1 LTEESTRDGRRARI
15 PLLPVAAAG
24 FCGVGLV
31 TAFIGL
37 RDVIGTGST
46 AKLWLVLLVAAGI
59 AALVLLRTARD
70 DRGRVRLGIGW
81 AVLGAIVIGV
91 TVDRTPSPGPGV
103 PIGSGWAVLVA
114 GGAAV
119 LLGGVLL
126 AISPLLRVGVNRLV
140 VAGVV
145 VAVCAIQA
153 GGYAGAVNWTDGQNV
168 QLSVADATP
177 LAPYRIA
184 LDGGL
189 RWSGAAGGPPV
200 ASAGGVLT
208 TLPNGL
214 QMLDPSTGQ
223 PRWTFQRADLSAI
236 LEPVASA
243 DGTEVAAIGL
253 MLGPDPTSP
262 VVRSKRLLVL
272 DAVSG
277 AVLTDSQLDAQVQG
291 ELIKIGAAE
300 AYFYGGPDE
309 LTNVQVG
316 AVRLTGPRAG
326 RQDWVYVPKDHCQ
339 LDGLSALGTEAALS
353 TTCGTVTMLDQ
364 NGSPR
369 WTFHAQEGGAQI
381 WPLGGSPAGTVQVV
395 TEAGLVSN
403 PLGVGMSVP
412 SAVVSLDARTGATRW
427 RTPVPTAPFTTD
439 SSDAATGTMGTIWAD
454 GTATLVYQLTAS
466 QKIWLVG
473 VRGADQVWST
483 IVPNLV
489 YTPSIQDVARFV
501 GATPDG
507 RILLPGQNAVS
518 GSDLNSHPDVIP
530 VNARDGSVGP
540 DVVINA
546 PHGIPGQVGYYGS
559 PITLP
564 TPGGVV
570 LAIAGSTPQGPT
582 RQPNYL
588 LVGLR

>member
-1 LTEESTRDGRRARI
+1 MTGMSARI
-15 PLLPVAAAG
+15 PLLPAAAVG

-126 AISPLLRVGVNRLV
+126 AVSPLVRVSVNRLV
-140 VAGVV
+140 VAVV
-145 VAVCAIQA
+145 VVVVCAIQA
-153 GGYAGAVNWTDGQNV
+153 GGYAGAVSWTDGQNV
-168 QLSVADATP
+168 NLSVADAAP
-177 LAPYRIA
+177 LAAHRIA

-189 RWSGAAGGPPV
+189 SWSGTVGGPPV

-208 TLPNGL
+208 TLTNGL
-214 QMLDPSTGQ
+214 QMLDPSTGK
-223 PRWTFQRADLSAI
+223 PRWTFRRADLSVM
-236 LEPVASA
+236 LNPVASS
-243 DGTEVAAIGL
+243 DGTEVAAMGL
-253 MLGPDPTSP
+253 VLGPDPSNS
-262 VVRSKRLLVL
+262 VVRSRRLLVL

-277 AVLTDSQLDAQVQG
+277 AVITDSQLDSRVQG
-291 ELIKIGAAE
+291 QLIAVGADD
-300 AYFYGGPDE
+300 AYFYGGPDP

-316 AVRLTGPRAG
+316 AVRLAGPQAG
-326 RQDWVYVPKDHCQ
+326 EQDWVYVPKDHCQ
-339 LDGLSALGTEAALS
+339 LDELSALGTEVALS
-353 TTCGTVTMLDQ
+353 TTCGTVAML
-364 NGSPR
+364 NGNGTPR
-369 WTFHAQEGGAQI
+369 WTYHAPEGGAEI
-381 WPLGGSPAGTVQVV
+381 WPLAGSPAGTVQVV

-403 PLGVGMSVP
+403 PVGTGMSVP

-427 RTPVPTAPFTTD
+427 RRAVPKAPFTTD
-439 SSDAATGTMGTIWAD
+439 SSDAATGTMGTIWAG
-454 GTATLVYQLTAS
+454 GTATLVYQLTVS
-466 QKIWLVG
+466 GEIWLVG
-473 VRGADQVWST
+473 VPASAAGQVWST

-489 YTPSIQDVARFV
+489 YSPNVQNVVRFV
-501 GATPDG
+501 AATPDG
-507 RILLPGQNAVS
+507 RILLPGQAAES
-518 GSDLNSHPDVIP
+518 DSDLNSHPNVIP
-530 VNARDGSVGP
+530 VDARDGSVGP
-540 DVVINA
+540 EVVINA

-559 PITLP
+559 PVALP

-570 LAIAGSTPQGPT
+570 LAIAGSPT
-582 RQPNYL
+582 AEPTGQANYL